1 MRRLRCFRYMLPV
14 QALTRRCLSHTEGA
28 SCPTRSSRKQRAPIK
43 PSPTRSST
51 SIWTPLARAL
61 MKCRTSPTRRSGV
74 ICPTLGSRA
83 DTPAALC
90 AHCRVT
96 RLRWRSGRRDV
107 LLADP
112 EPLGDHPQGPG
123 LPGRV
128 EPSAAPTASD
138 QRVRRRLRPGRT
150 HHDLLD
156 RRASILAY
164 WFKTH
169 PSRWEQKQP
178 AVGQAGRRRLTAD
191 GPRSPARI
199 TLRCR
204 RGGPARVTRRGRPR
218 APRDTVAPAR
228 HRYAAGARGPAR
240 SWVRPASV
248 RVTRAAAGGD
258 ATSPSC
264 RRDHGLTLRWPGL
277 TAPPL
282 QPESRSVAEVGDT
295 RTATI
300 YAGTAVALTECIVFV
315 IASMSISMNRSSGP
329 PGARE
334 VNGG

>member
-96 RLRWRSGRRDV
+96 RLRRRPGRRDV

-204 RGGPARVTRRGRPR
+204 RGGPARVAR
-218 APRDTVAPAR
+218 AD
-228 HRYAAGARGPAR
+228 
-240 SWVRPASV
+240 VRALPGTQLLQ
-248 RVTRAAAGGD
+248 RVTD
-258 ATSPSC
+258 
-264 RRDHGLTLRWPGL
+264 TLRVRAVPLGAGSGRLRSGSPGRQRVA
-277 TAPPL
+277 TPRHPPVVETMVSL
-282 QPESRSVAEVGDT
+282 C
-295 RTATI
+295 
-300 YAGTAVALTECIVFV
+300 AGLD
-315 IASMSISMNRSSGP
+315 
-329 PGARE
+329 
-334 VNGG
+334 